1 MTKETLMR
9 DPLLPQV
16 DGIHVPGSR
25 PILSDTFHRV
35 PSNRLTMLPF
45 GDFLIFDGFS
55 LVVVVADDDASTSS
69 SFLVLVETTGDGG
82 GSNGESLSFRS
93 ISFTVDD
100 AVVDA
105 VNDIDVFAVEVVV
118 VMSKVD
124 TFVGVLVDD
133 KCSLN
138 FSNRRRA
145 SFFSSLISSRRRFDS
160 ASISDTVLVVL
171 LLLVTRPLLS
181 MSMTI
186 LLLLVVV
193 DMNEGTIFHVDD
205 KDGG

>member
-1 MTKETLMR
+1 MR

-55 LVVVVADDDASTSS
+55 FVVVVDDDASTSS

-93 ISFTVDD
+93 ISFTVVA

-105 VNDIDVFAVEVVV
+105 VNDVEAFAVEVVV

-124 TFVGVLVDD
+124 AFVGVLVDD
-133 KCSLN
+133 NCSLN

-160 ASISDTVLVVL
+160 ASISDTVLLVL

-181 MSMTI
+181 MPMTI
-186 LLLLVVV
+186 LLVLVVV
-193 DMNEGTIFHVDD
+193 DRNEGTIFHVDEQD
-205 KDGG
+205 DG

>member
-1 MTKETLMR
+1 MKETLIR

-55 LVVVVADDDASTSS
+55 FVVVVDDDASTSS

-93 ISFTVDD
+93 ISFTVVA

-105 VNDIDVFAVEVVV
+105 VNDVEAFAVEVVV

-124 TFVGVLVDD
+124 AFVGVLVDD
-133 KCSLN
+133 NCSLN

-160 ASISDTVLVVL
+160 ASISDTVLLVL

-181 MSMTI
+181 MPMTI
-186 LLLLVVV
+186 LLVLVVV
-193 DMNEGTIFHVDD
+193 DRNEGTIFHVDEQD
-205 KDGG
+205 DG

>member
-1 MTKETLMR
+1 MR

-55 LVVVVADDDASTSS
+55 LVVVVDDDASTSS

-105 VNDIDVFAVEVVV
+105 VNDIDVFAVVVV

-133 KCSLN
+133 NCSLN

-181 MSMTI
+181 MPMTI
-186 LLLLVVV
+186 LLVLVVV
-193 DMNEGTIFHVDD
+193 DRNEGTIFHVDEQ
-205 KDGG
+205 DGG

>member
-1 MTKETLMR
+1 MR

-16 DGIHVPGSR
+16 DGIHEPGSR

-35 PSNRLTMLPF
+35 LSNRLTMLPF

-55 LVVVVADDDASTSS
+55 LVVVVVDDDASTSS

-100 AVVDA
+100 ALVDA
-105 VNDIDVFAVEVVV
+105 VNDIDVFAVVVV
-118 VMSKVD
+118 VMSEVD
-124 TFVGVLVDD
+124 AFVGVQVDD
-133 KCSLN
+133 NCSLN

-145 SFFSSLISSRRRFDS
+145 SFFCSLISSRRRFDS
-160 ASISDTVLVVL
+160 ASISDTVLQVL
-171 LLLVTRPLLS
+171 LLLVPRPLLS
-181 MSMTI
+181 MPMTI
-186 LLLLVVV
+186 LLVLVVV
-193 DMNEGTIFHVDD
+193 DRNEGTIFHVDEQ
-205 KDGG
+205 DGG

>member
-1 MTKETLMR
+1 
-9 DPLLPQV
+9 
-16 DGIHVPGSR
+16 
-25 PILSDTFHRV
+25 
-35 PSNRLTMLPF
+35 MLPF

-55 LVVVVADDDASTSS
+55 LVVVVVDDDASTSS

>member
-1 MTKETLMR
+1 MR

-55 LVVVVADDDASTSS
+55 LVVVVDDDASTSS
-69 SFLVLVETTGDGG
+69 SFLELVETTGDGG

-105 VNDIDVFAVEVVV
+105 VNDIDVFAVVVV

-133 KCSLN
+133 NCSLN

-145 SFFSSLISSRRRFDS
+145 SFLSSLISSRRRFDS

-181 MSMTI
+181 MPMTI
-186 LLLLVVV
+186 LLVLVVV
-193 DMNEGTIFHVDD
+193 DRNEGTIFHVDEQ
-205 KDGG
+205 DGG